1 MILVDFELPRP
12 DTCIVRFLGE
22 DAEFMMA
29 AYVDTPENRAHL
41 MAIFIAI
48 FSQLAAIQPAT
59 AEGLLEKKARH
70 VYNLFFRYWKA
81 GSEETVIQQLKKFI
95 IDRKIEVY
103 KDELSGL
110 PHVSIEPFKGQ
121 TEFVRWLLKNMNLAI
136 WRQLQKPK
144 SDSFRKLA
152 GELSLFLEYKH
163 RHISYKTMQTT
174 LKRVLNEQK
183 LLTDK

>member
-1 MILVDFELPRP
+1 MIIVDFDLPRP
-12 DTCIVRFLGE
+12 DTCIVRFSGQ

-41 MAIFIAI
+41 MAIFIAV
-48 FSQLAAIQPAT
+48 FSQLAAMQPAT
-59 AEGLLEKKARH
+59 AEGLLEKKAKH
-70 VYNLFFRYWKA
+70 IYNLFFRYWKP
-81 GSEETVIQQLKKFI
+81 GSEESVIQQLKGFI
-95 IDRKIEVY
+95 LDRKIDVY
-103 KDELSGL
+103 TDPNDSH
-110 PHVSIEPFKGQ
+110 PHVSIMPYKGQ
-121 TEFVRWLLKNMNLAI
+121 TAFVKWLTNNMNLAI

-163 RHISYKTMQTT
+163 RNISFKTMQTT

-183 LLTDK
+183 KLTDK